1 MNIHR
6 RSTAN
11 SARAG
16 PAVRGAAPL
25 GVSLGAACSAG
36 VGLAPVS
43 VEAVDC
49 GTLAGGSYVSSTT
62 WSTAAPVRR
71 RRKEGGTRTV
81 GLAGA
86 ADARVG
92 QVLHDDLVRGVV
104 EPRER
109 EEEAR
114 RVGAGAGRV
123 VDVHARGLRVRQ
135 WERGGGGDGGRT
147 RAPSKVSWSTPPSER
162 W

>member
-62 WSTAAPVRR
+62 WSTAAPLDEEGKKEGRARLVWPERPTRASGRFCTTTSCGVLSSPVSERR
-71 RRKEGGTRTV
+71 RRGGSV
-81 GLAGA
+81 PVL
-86 ADARVG
+86 DA
-92 QVLHDDLVRGVV
+92 L
-104 EPRER
+104 
-109 EEEAR
+109 
-114 RVGAGAGRV
+114 
-123 VDVHARGLRVRQ
+123 
-135 WERGGGGDGGRT
+135 
-147 RAPSKVSWSTPPSER
+147 
-162 W
+162 